1 MALVR
6 LSSEGAARALLQRLV
21 DSGRCTVED
30 FDTPPPGH
38 INPSAYK
45 NLLRTLEPPA
55 EVSISDPRDFTPAP
69 GHTPALD
76 PPAPLSQPSDDH
88 RPTSPPEPEP
98 GVYYLTNAEPDEEE
112 PLPF

>member
-21 DSGRCTVED
+21 DAGRCTVED
-30 FDTPPPGH
+30 LDTPPPGH
-38 INPSAYK
+38 INPSTYK

-55 EVSISDPRDFTPAP
+55 GVSISDPRDFTPTP
-69 GHTPALD
+69 GQTPALE
-76 PPAPLSQPSDDH
+76 PPAPISAPSDDH
-88 RPTSPPEPEP
+88 RPPQ
-98 GVYYLTNAEPDEEE
+98 DEE